1 MALFATPE
9 IENGRVVRIYASAR
23 YPSKQSGNLFFDS
36 ETTPNLLFADE
47 MPLKMGCFYSLIAFR
62 PSHILLSRDVI
73 GGKPLYYN
81 PRDLTISSFKEFCG
95 NEALEICEGEV
106 LKLDYSGNVIDRKIY
121 SFEDVFKKENRDVNE
136 LIQTIEEK
144 LLSFKPKH
152 SCISFSGGVDSSLL
166 AVLYDLQLVAVTAN
180 DKEEEWIRRAAKLID
195 RDVEI
200 LRFSE
205 EEVKQSLRKVVS
217 LIETYDAMQV
227 SIAIPIYFATKFAK
241 ELGYNKILFGQGADE
256 LFGGY
261 KRYETLDEF
270 ELENQL
276 ELDVKSLGR
285 NNLVRDNKIAYG
297 NEIEIVTPYLQWDII
312 RAAINIPPNYKV
324 RKVNGEIIRKYV
336 LREIASKY
344 LPKEIA
350 FRDKKAV
357 QYSTKTKGLLF
368 KIAKREGKQIKDYL
382 KSLESN
388 VENFWF

>member
-357 QYSTKTKGLLF
+357 QYSTKTKDLLF